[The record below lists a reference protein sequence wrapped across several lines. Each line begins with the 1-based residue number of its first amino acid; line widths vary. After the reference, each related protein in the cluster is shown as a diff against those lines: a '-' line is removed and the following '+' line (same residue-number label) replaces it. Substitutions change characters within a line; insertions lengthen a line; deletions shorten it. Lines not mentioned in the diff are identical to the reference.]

1 MYASCLIRQE
11 HVSGSMSPG
20 ACNGRGRVLYVR
32 YRYMYL
38 LHTVFVVYKHST
50 TYCENVFIYACQ
62 KVEGRKMQLLEEV
75 KVIASSDRGFKNYKE
90 KLRNI
95 NPPCVPFVG
104 MYICKCTKYTYSKY
118 MYMKHSFYTH
128 LCSPLY

>member
-1 MYASCLIRQE
+1 M
-11 HVSGSMSPG
+11 
-20 ACNGRGRVLYVR
+20 
-32 YRYMYL
+32 
-38 LHTVFVVYKHST
+38 
-50 TYCENVFIYACQ
+50 FIFACQ

-104 MYICKCTKYTYSKY
+104 MYTCK
-118 MYMKHSFYTH
+118 
-128 LCSPLY
+128 